1 MKLLS
6 LKGSRLLVY
15 ATLLSLL
22 VSARIVS
29 GEPIS
34 EMPPN
39 AVNFDLSDLKEFAGK
54 QKVAWEDYQQR
65 MRAAHQE
72 TQAFAQSQEDQKL
85 IDLAWKRFRNS
96 FSANNPFTDED
107 EMLRETT
114 KFKSKNSVENP
125 AGPDKALEP
134 VPEND
139 AASIDQESISRN
151 QNDEFETSVTDKD
164 LARETIDIDKEK
176 QTDQFTP
183 AYFLDDGRSLK
194 DRIKFPKMEDDT
206 YISINCDAVVT
217 RKGRMRGNYCFSENA
232 DNRKYE
238 RAIHEAA
245 RKAWLKPAIVNGES
259 KPILFQYAVL
269 FKATNGNKEV
279 FVFPHQF
286 HSVKD
291 YGPNYIGPQRYADS
305 EKRLLFFEGFGYCHD
320 LWVTAVIG
328 VEGRIKSM
336 SAIKD
341 PKTNCEAGMAEIRR
355 SKFIPAV
362 HDGNLVEARIV
373 SSIQAFYLVRNI

>member
-1 MKLLS
+1 
-6 LKGSRLLVY
+6 
-15 ATLLSLL
+15 
-22 VSARIVS
+22 
-29 GEPIS
+29 
-34 EMPPN
+34 MPPD
-39 AVNFDLSDLKEFAGK
+39 AAAFDLSDLKEFAQK
-54 QKVAWEDYQQR
+54 QKAAWEDYQRR

-85 IDLAWKRFRNS
+85 IDLAWERFRNS

-114 KFKSKNSVENP
+114 RFKSKKSVEKP
-125 AGPDKALEP
+125 VEPDKALEP
-134 VPEND
+134 VSEND
-139 AASIDQESISRN
+139 DASTDQEPISRKEK
-151 QNDEFETSVTDKD
+151 DEFEVFVIDKGD
-164 LARETIDIDKEK
+164 ARETIDIDKEK
-176 QTDQFTP
+176 QVDIFTP

-194 DRIKFPKMEDDT
+194 DRIRFPKMEDDT
-206 YISINCDAVVT
+206 YISINCEAVVT
-217 RKGRMRGNYCFSENA
+217 RKGYMRSNYCFSENV
-232 DNRKYE
+232 DDMKYE
-238 RAIHEAA
+238 RAIHKAA
-245 RKAWLKPAIVNGES
+245 RKARLKPAIVNGET

-291 YGPNYIGPQRYADS
+291 YGLNYIGPQRYADS
-305 EKRLLFFEGFGYCHD
+305 ERRLVFFEDFGNCHD
-320 LWVTAVIG
+320 LWVTAVIE
-328 VEGRIKSM
+328 VEGRIKNM

-341 PKTNCEAGMAEIRR
+341 PKTNCEASMAEYRR

-373 SSIQAFYLVRNI
+373 SSIHQFFLVRKI